1 MGCLCARVLR
11 QATWV
16 IMSWQDYVNTQLVSK
31 GVKEGA
37 IAGKDGNIWAKS
49 DTFALTVDEV
59 KVLAEK
65 FDSGALAGQKY
76 FYLSTDE
83 DGNVLRGKQGKGGVH
98 VMRTGQTILMG
109 VYEEPMAPAQ
119 AATITESLGDYLK
132 NAGF

>member
-1 MGCLCARVLR
+1 MGFV
-11 QATWV
+11 
-16 IMSWQDYVNTQLVSK
+16 MSWQDYVNTQLVSK

-65 FDSGALAGQKY
+65 FDSSALAGLAATGFKLAGQKH

-83 DGNVLRGKQGKGGVH
+83 QLLLTCAKFLKPKLKDANS
-98 VMRTGQTILMG
+98 MIN
-109 VYEEPMAPAQ
+109 Y
-119 AATITESLGDYLK
+119 AAENKYQ
-132 NAGF
+132 